1 MLISL
6 VIPVFALLVIGG
18 IIWVIIEGIVHIS
31 KRIKQLIIF
40 NKVNKVSETYK
51 LLLLFI
57 SNLGYGWYFS
67 ILSILYSIRVSLFV
81 GYIYLWYCRYHF

>member
-51 LLLLFI
+51 FATTF
-57 SNLGYGWYFS
+57 YF
-67 ILSILYSIRVSLFV
+67 
-81 GYIYLWYCRYHF
+81 